1 MLLRYKEIQMRVIM
15 FVVLSIILLN
25 SADSIVIGKK
35 IIIDGAKSEV
45 PRISMDLKAL
55 GDSKN
60 FKNRQAI
67 VIEVED
73 GKSLTFVPKRFN
85 VGEKD
90 NDFSWV
96 GKSKDGRDKAIFSV
110 RNGVMVG
117 TITSKGTKY
126 KLYPENGYFKVI
138 KVDPDMAIPFQNDTV
153 VETEKIMLPEPK
165 QKKGSEQKNEID
177 DSESID
183 ADEPQE
189 TTETGQTSA
198 ASATNSIVTML
209 VYYTQALKDEYGND
223 TEAMIQADL
232 DLAKDAYIDSDT
244 EIDLQ
249 IAMLKQVPADSHLS
263 SADPSDLYDLLDKL
277 SEDGLVR
284 YERQVYHADA
294 VTVFSKYDES
304 GLCGLGRLPS
314 DTANTLVDAYS
325 AVHIKPAPQGGGTY
339 CSDLT
344 FAHELGHNFGCFH
357 DLDHVSNGTPMYDYA
372 YGYDIEN
379 EFGTIMSYDS
389 PEIDLFSNPD
399 MTYTNPNT
407 GNTNT
412 IGDASTADNARA
424 IRENQGKM
432 ADNSEQISEAL
443 ESSDNDTLNNY
454 AISGNLNNS
463 ADRDGYI
470 VWLDGS
476 TEFVSDNSSYNGNP
490 FFLNIYNEDTHAW
503 ISSFDDDTKTIVFPK
518 GKYRVTVAFSN
529 DSTGSYYN
537 YSTID
542 YTIDITTEYEA
553 SAFSPAVIMYMLN

>member
-1 MLLRYKEIQMRVIM
+1 MRVII

-117 TITSKGTKY
+117 TITSKDTKY

-153 VETEKIMLPEPK
+153 VEAERIMLPEPK

-314 DTANTLVDAYS
+314 DTANTLIDAYS
-325 AVHIKPAPQGGGTY
+325 AVHIKPAPQGGGSY

-389 PEIDLFSNPD
+389 PEIDLFSNPS
-399 MTYTNPNT
+399 MTYTNSDT

-412 IGDASTADNARA
+412 IGDASTADNTRA

-443 ESSDNDTLNNY
+443 ESSDNDTLNDY

-503 ISSFDDDTKTIVFPK
+503 ISSFDDDTKTIVLPK

-553 SAFSPAVIMYMLN
+553 SAFSPAIIMYMLN

>member
-1 MLLRYKEIQMRVIM
+1 MLLRYKEIQMRVII

-117 TITSKGTKY
+117 TITSKDTKY

-153 VETEKIMLPEPK
+153 VEAERIMLPEPK

-314 DTANTLVDAYS
+314 DTANTLIDAYS
-325 AVHIKPAPQGGGTY
+325 AVHIKPAPQGGGSY

-389 PEIDLFSNPD
+389 PEIDLFSNPS
-399 MTYTNPNT
+399 MTYTNSDT

-412 IGDASTADNARA
+412 IGDASTADNTRA

-443 ESSDNDTLNNY
+443 ESSDNDTLNDY

-503 ISSFDDDTKTIVFPK
+503 ISSFDDDTKTIVLPK

-553 SAFSPAVIMYMLN
+553 SAFSPAIIMYMLN